1 MQLLKRR
8 HKFTSQPNKRGPKN
22 EKPRGK
28 SRRRKSQGM
37 RWHPFRSS
45 WPQCWPQN
53 AKPQKGAKC
62 KSGKALHVIVNKFDC
77 NGLEKSGGGKS
88 VWQSG
93 GGSPSTRWTLQFVC
107 LSPLYS
113 MLFLLI
119 FLCLPFLH
127 VRILRIRRVCSG
139 NQPTDQT
146 RPEKHDPLPLGP

>member
-88 VWQSG
+88 VWQRG
-93 GGSPSTRWTLQFVC
+93 GESIHKMDLAV
-107 LSPLYS
+107 
-113 MLFLLI
+113 
-119 FLCLPFLH
+119 CLPFASVLDAFF
-127 VRILRIRRVCSG
+127 I
-139 NQPTDQT
+139 DF
-146 RPEKHDPLPLGP
+146 PLPAFFACAHITHTPRVQRKPAN